1 MQRLAVPE
9 QEPLTVALVESDRP
23 TARMLEVVLA
33 GWGYSVT
40 TAQDEDEAWT
50 LLQATDPPSMALVEW
65 SRWGFDGLQLCRELR
80 RTEGAG
86 ESGVYVVLLS
96 TQASHDD
103 LMAGVEAGA
112 DDYVVKPFDPLDL
125 RLRLRAGERIVRLR
139 QEVEAVALALRER
152 MTHDDLTGAWNRASI
167 LQMLD
172 EEVSRAR
179 RDRASLA
186 VLMVDVDG
194 FKAVNDT
201 HGHLVGDSVL
211 REVAA
216 RLSATVRGYD
226 RVGRYG
232 GDEFL
237 LVLPGCSAEGALGLG
252 ERLRQAVG
260 GTPVALTDRELT
272 VTLSVGVAC
281 LTHRRLTDARD
292 LVSRADAALYE
303 AKRLGRDRVC
313 VMLHPER
320 RPRVDTDTSQVA

>member
-1 MQRLAVPE
+1 MHTQFVPD

-33 GWGYSVT
+33 GWGYGVA
-40 TAQDEDEAWT
+40 TAQDEDEAWA
-50 LLQATDPPSMALVEW
+50 LLQSHDPPPMALVEY
-65 SRWGFDGLQLCRELR
+65 SRWGFDGLQLCRDLR
-80 RTEGAG
+80 KAERADEG
-86 ESGVYVVLLS
+86 GVYLVLLS
-96 TQASHDD
+96 TQGSHED

-139 QEVEAVALALRER
+139 REVEAVALALQER
-152 MTHDDLTGAWNRASI
+152 TTHDDLTGAWNRASI
-167 LQMLD
+167 LQML
-172 EEVSRAR
+172 EEEINRAR

-186 VLMVDVDG
+186 VLMADVDG
-194 FKAVNDT
+194 FKMVNDT
-201 HGHLVGDSVL
+201 HGHLVGDIVL

-216 RLSATVRGYD
+216 RLGATVRGYD

-260 GTPVALTDRELT
+260 GVPVALSDGELT

-281 LTHRRLTDARD
+281 LTHRRLSDARD
-292 LVSRADAALYE
+292 LVGRADAALYE

-320 RPRVDTDTSQVA
+320 RPRVDATQVA